1 MPASALPL
9 FILLHGTCFNGGQ
22 WQLYKELL
30 AGAADVCAPDL
41 PGHGARA
48 GEPFSMAAARRV
60 VHEAVRAAGGSRPVI
75 LGGHSLGGFVAM
87 NYAAL
92 HHRRLAG
99 LALMGSAT
107 EPRCRAAASFRAV
120 ARLWEAMGAER
131 VRQLHEQTVGRRA
144 DARVWGAITERGEQF
159 GAVRAAWWQVMALS
173 GSWQLRRV
181 SCPVLVLGGRQ
192 DALHLQAR
200 RFAAAAPQG
209 KAITAPWRGHLWSLT
224 HPAEVASHLRHFVVH
239 DCMGIHSSPA

>member
-1 MPASALPL
+1 MPTSALPL
-9 FILLHGTCFNGGQ
+9 FILLHGTCFNGAQ

-30 AGAADVCAPDL
+30 TDVAEVCAPDL

-48 GEPFSMAAARRV
+48 AQPFSMAAARRV
-60 VHEAVRAAGGSRPVI
+60 VHEVVLTAGERPVI

-107 EPRCRAAASFRAV
+107 EPRCRASVSFRMV
-120 ARLWEAMGAER
+120 ARLWEVMGAER
-131 VRQLHEQTVGRRA
+131 VRRMHEQTVGRCA
-144 DARVWGAITERGEQF
+144 DARVWSAVTQQGEQF
-159 GAVRAAWWQVMALS
+159 GAVRAAWWQVMAQS

-192 DALHLQAR
+192 DVLHLQVA
-200 RFAAAAPQG
+200 RFAAAAPHG
-209 KAITAPWRGHLWSLT
+209 RATTAPQRGHLWSLT
-224 HPAEVASHLRHFVVH
+224 HPEEVAAQLRRFIVQ
-239 DCMGIHSSPA
+239 DCGC